1 MTTKKQL
8 QDQLTWYTSFTD
20 YIENNHI
27 NIYNES
33 CIYADKIERQELEDK
48 FLEFPELEEEEEEEE
63 EENNTCYECGE
74 DIEQDERFCS
84 KECFDNSFN
93 ERI

>member
-8 QDQLTWYTSFTD
+8 ENTLTWYTYYAD
-20 YIENNHI
+20 YIEKHFY
-27 NIYNES
+27 NIHNEAAEFS
-33 CIYADKIERQELEDK
+33 DDRQKLENE
-48 FLEFPELEEEEEEEE
+48 FSQFPELEEEEEEE

-74 DIEQDERFCS
+74 DIEPDQRFCS

>member
-33 CIYADKIERQELEDK
+33 CIYADNIERQELESK

-63 EENNTCYECGE
+63 EEENTCYECGE
-74 DIEQDERFCS
+74 EIDQDQRFCS
-84 KECFDNSFN
+84 KECYNNSFN